1 MFERLN
7 IYVTGAVKKRMLS
20 FIKNDKGWR
29 SGINSV
35 VRRCPVMPERHLT
48 IQHLAALEQ
57 VMCWGCRTSES
68 LKTKSGIE
76 IKRQIQ
82 DLRNETMV
90 CSLSPPAQ
98 PELSMAAARPHT
110 VSGTSPS
117 NQSCWII
124 LQKKKKEEKQV
135 FCCRQNNQL
144 TCTAITFLL
153 INDYF
158 VRDRI
163 PKI

>member
-1 MFERLN
+1 M
-7 IYVTGAVKKRMLS
+7 TGAVKKCMLS

-35 VRRCPVMPERHLT
+35 VWQCPVMRERHLT

-57 VMCWGCRTSES
+57 VICWGCRTSES

-76 IKRQIQ
+76 IKRQMQ

-98 PELSMAAARPHT
+98 SELSMAAARSHT
-110 VSGTSPS
+110 VSGTRSS
-117 NQSCWII
+117 NQSCWNI
-124 LQKKKKEEKQV
+124 LLKKRFFFQ
-135 FCCRQNNQL
+135 FCCAQNNQL

-153 INDYF
+153 IYDYL
-158 VRDRI
+158 VRDPI